1 LFHCIQLAVVNA
13 HILYCN
19 KKQLPASSFRL
30 LDFVI
35 MLLQEIA
42 PKPTPPSDQS
52 SYNPVIV
59 LSNRKHSWWNHH
71 YELRTQGQHFP
82 ASFARLRRPANENGR
97 EEPRRKCMHCS
108 LGIVPTVC
116 KQCGVFL
123 CLGRCFHEFHTL
135 HDLNSLPDSV
145 EKAASLSDSASE

>member
-1 LFHCIQLAVVNA
+1 MRSAAGGAALTSTLQRC
-13 HILYCN
+13 Y
-19 KKQLPASSFRL
+19 KKQLSASSFRL

-35 MLLQEIA
+35 MLLQKTA

-59 LSNRKHSWWNHH
+59 LSNRKHSWWNQH

-82 ASFARLRRPANENGR
+82 ASFARLRRPANEIGR
-97 EEPRRKCMHCS
+97 EEPRRKCMQCS

-135 HDLNSLPDSV
+135 HDLNSLPDLV
-145 EKAASLSDSASE
+145 EKAASSSDSASE